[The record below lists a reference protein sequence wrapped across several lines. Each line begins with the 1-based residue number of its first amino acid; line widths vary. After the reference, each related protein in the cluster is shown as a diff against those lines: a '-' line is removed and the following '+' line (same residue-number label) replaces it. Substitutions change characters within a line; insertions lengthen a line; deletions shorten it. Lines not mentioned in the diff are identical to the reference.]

1 AEVSQAI
8 AESRILPCATVDV
21 TPDRRFSSAVSL
33 EEIAAAKV
41 HAHERN
47 PNSAVGFDRQSY
59 AVFVAIPNEALQ
71 DLISACLRDRD
82 APHALAPSSY
92 RLIGLESCLLKMVT
106 FIIERRMVTWM
117 EDMQLLPDTQNGF
130 RHGRHG
136 LTNPFILRCAIDRS
150 LAERR
155 PLFAVFPELTNAF
168 PSTVHE
174 ILWLALY
181 DAGMR
186 GPMFD

>member
-1 AEVSQAI
+1 
-8 AESRILPCATVDV
+8 LPRVTVDI

-71 DLISACLRDRD
+71 DLISACL
-82 APHALAPSSY
+82 PSY

-150 LAERR
+150 LAEHR
-155 PLFAVFPELTNAF
+155 PLFAVFPDLTNAF